1 MSDLYE
7 PGIFDA
13 EVDIR
18 ARYFRECEAM
28 LAYYMSRGIVVSKE
42 VSDEIGGLAGYLTI
56 GIDKRDEIPMS
67 ALNRLHH
74 LLTDSI
80 KPALPRTIELMHWD
94 SRNNGWLNRNIAP
107 VPAIRRLIVLTIIS
121 FATVIAMLFIG
132 EDPTLYKTSMLDLRA
147 DDLIHVTL
155 FYAGLA
161 ATGACFS
168 VLYDARKYVVEGTY
182 DPRIGSNYGIRILL
196 GIVAGLILTQ
206 LIADPKVNVE
216 TGGTGN
222 VPYGMPI
229 LALLGGFASQFVY
242 DGLNKM
248 VQAASS
254 IFEPAPEKQIEV
266 AAKEIRVATA
276 ESNISSTLER
286 IEATVDTFTEIA
298 RDPKKAASPETLGRL
313 LKIAGSSPAA
323 QPAARALGAA
333 LGPHRELLDKV
344 EGAIQAGK
352 VLSHVLPGRELR
364 GIVSKLG
371 QLESTVDGI
380 KSLAGA
386 GAQFDAAENLLG
398 VARNLGELDPTRAV
412 LKQAVKAFGGL
423 RGVGTLAMGPTGLA
437 VALILG
443 SARLGGTVYD
453 RWKTRVLG
461 ASFTQDLMPPGLPN
475 SGMAKTI
482 LEALPD
488 LSGPIGAPLM
498 DNPAALN
505 DFARKAVAGH
515 DDALFAEYGQALGSD
530 RASFDAALGDFRM
543 LAVGEVLQ
551 GELPDEVVAAAGAD
565 NPQALFDVFDQAR
578 GDREAFKAMDELFL
592 AGTNAADDEK
602 ALQGLLNGLA
612 AIAEE
617 ETTA

>member
-1 MSDLYE
+1 MSDLYK
-7 PGIFDA
+7 PSIYDQS
-13 EVDIR
+13 VDIR

-28 LAYYMSRGIVVSKE
+28 LAYYMSRGIVVTKE
-42 VSDEIGGLAGYLTI
+42 ISDEIGGLAGYLTI

-74 LLTDSI
+74 LLADSI
-80 KPALPRTIELMHWD
+80 KPALPRTIEMMHWD
-94 SRNNGWLNRNIAP
+94 ARNRPMRHRIAP
-107 VPAIRRLIVLTIIS
+107 VPAIRNLIMFTIFS
-121 FATVIAMLFIG
+121 FALGIWMLVQG
-132 EDPTLYKTSMLDLRA
+132 GDPALYKISMFDM
-147 DDLIHVTL
+147 DPGDVIHVTL
-155 FYAGLA
+155 FYAALA
-161 ATGACFS
+161 STGACFS
-168 VLYDARKYVVEGTY
+168 VLYDARKYVIEGSY

-206 LIADPKVNVE
+206 LLADPKVNDDGQPT
-216 TGGTGN
+216 TGL
-222 VPYGMPI
+222 PYGMPI

-242 DGLNKM
+242 NGLNKM
-248 VQAASS
+248 VEAASS
-254 IFEPAPEKQIEV
+254 IFEPNRAQQV
-266 AAKEIRVATA
+266 DMAAKEIRVATA
-276 ESNISSTLER
+276 ENNMSSTLGR
-286 IEATVDTFTEIA
+286 IEATVDTFAEIA
-298 RDPKKAASPETLGRL
+298 RDPKNAASPETLGKL

-323 QPAARALGAA
+323 QPATRALGAA

-371 QLESTVDGI
+371 RLESTVDGI
-380 KSLAGA
+380 KTLAGA

-423 RGVGTLAMGPTGLA
+423 RGIGTLAMGPTGLA

-461 ASFTQDLMPPGLPN
+461 AAFSQDLLPPGLPN

-482 LEALPD
+482 LQALPD

-498 DNPAALN
+498 DNPAALT
-505 DFARKAVAGH
+505 DFARNAVAGH
-515 DDALFAEYGQALGSD
+515 DDALFSEYGEAVGGD
-530 RASFDAALGDFRM
+530 RASFDAALNDFRT

-551 GELPDEVVAAAGAD
+551 GELPDEVVEAAGAE
-565 NPQALFDVFDQAR
+565 NPQALFDFFDQAR

-612 AIAEE
+612 SIAEE